1 MTIKD
6 LNLLEDLLEN
16 FCAKSD
22 YCKDCPLRHKEEN
35 RYYCFFGIK
44 CILKDLNISI
54 DN

>member
-6 LNLLEDLLEN
+6 LDLLEN
-16 FCAKSD
+16 LLEEFCAKSD
-22 YCKDCPLRHKEEN
+22 YCKDCSFRHNDGN
-35 RYYCFFGIK
+35 RYYCYFGIK

>member
-6 LNLLEDLLEN
+6 LDLLEDLLEN

-22 YCKDCPLRHKEEN
+22 YCKNCPLRHKEEN
-35 RYYCFFGIK
+35 RYYCYFGIK
-44 CILKDLNISI
+44 CILKNLNISI